1 MLITFLG
8 TRKKVIQIWDDIEV
22 NKWWQVVFL
31 IFGSFHHLLLFLIC
45 WLYAMLTWLRQNKQ
59 RWTKHFCT
67 LHPYRNIAINTF
79 KTGPGKKETDRRYS
93 KRKEE
98 AGRVDVLFFC
108 TGAETWISVVG
119 QDHSVKHRKR
129 SHPETA
135 TPDVQVCMSACCQFH
150 YQFS

>member
-1 MLITFLG
+1 M
-8 TRKKVIQIWDDIEV
+8 QS
-22 NKWWQVVFL
+22 VFK
-31 IFGSFHHLLLFLIC
+31 S
-45 WLYAMLTWLRQNKQ
+45 
-59 RWTKHFCT
+59 T

-119 QDHSVKHRKR
+119 HDHSDKHRKR
-129 SHPETA
+129 SHPETSI
-135 TPDVQVCMSACCQFH
+135 PDMYKVCVYAANLSAKCVNVK
-150 YQFS
+150 